1 MSRLPKHFLS
11 VWDLSRD
18 EIYKIISYTQG
29 IKEGNIDVEDTLK
42 GKVMGMIFEK
52 PSTRTRVSF
61 EVAMKQL
68 GGDAIYLPT
77 STLQVS
83 RGESIKDTAKVL
95 SRYLDILMAR
105 VYKHETLEELA
116 KYSDVPIINGLS
128 DLEHPVQIISDLFT
142 IYEYFGKLYGL
153 KIAYIGDSDNNVAR
167 SLIIASAIMGFEISV
182 GSPKKYMVNRSFL
195 DDVLTKIPDAKEKIY
210 LTEDP
215 YEAVKGA
222 DVIYTDTFVS
232 MGMEEEAQDR
242 LKTFLPKYQVTMD
255 LVKSTGKETVFM
267 HCLPAHRG
275 HEVTDEVIDSE
286 YSIVYDQAENRL
298 HTQKTIILYLFDLI

>member
-1 MSRLPKHFLS
+1 MVMHFLS
-11 VWDLSRD
+11 VWDFTRD
-18 EIYKIISYTQG
+18 EIYKIVSLTEN
-29 IKEGNIDVEDTLK
+29 IKDGSIDVK
-42 GKVMGMIFEK
+42 GVLEGKIMGMIFEK

-77 STLQVS
+77 SSLQVS

-105 VYKHETLEELA
+105 VYRHETLVELA
-116 KYSDVPIINGLS
+116 RYSDIPVINGLS
-128 DLEHPVQIISDLFT
+128 DLEHPVQIISDFYT
-142 IYEYFGKLYGL
+142 IYEHFGRLYGL
-153 KIAYIGDSDNNVAR
+153 KISYIGDSDNNVAR
-167 SLIIASAIMGFEISV
+167 SLAIGCAQLGLELSIASPEKYSISREFLNEIFKKV
-182 GSPKKYMVNRSFL
+182 PGSEELIRVY
-195 DDVLTKIPDAKEKIY
+195 
-210 LTEDP
+210 EDP
-215 YEAVKGA
+215 YEAVRDA

-232 MGMEEEAQDR
+232 MGMESEAEER
-242 LKTFLPKYQVTMD
+242 LKTFLPRYQVTMD
-255 LVKSTGKETVFM
+255 LLKSTGKDTVFM

-298 HTQKTIILYLFDLI
+298 HTQKTIILYLMGYL

>member
-1 MSRLPKHFLS
+1 MVMHFLS
-11 VWDLSRD
+11 VWDFSRD
-18 EIYKIISYTQG
+18 EIYKIVTLTEN
-29 IKEGNIDVEDTLK
+29 IKDGSMDVEGILE
-42 GKVMGMIFEK
+42 GKIMGMIFEK

-77 STLQVS
+77 SSLQVS
-83 RGESIKDTAKVL
+83 RGESLKDTAKVL

-105 VYKHETLEELA
+105 VYKHETLVELA
-116 KYSDVPIINGLS
+116 KHADIPVINGLS
-128 DLEHPVQIISDLFT
+128 DLEHPVQIISDFYT
-142 IYEYFGKLYGL
+142 IYEYFGRLSGL
-153 KIAYIGDSDNNVAR
+153 KISYVGDSDNNVAR
-167 SLIIASAIMGFEISV
+167 SLVIGCALLGLELSIASPKRYTVSEDFLKNVFERV
-182 GSPKKYMVNRSFL
+182 PGS
-195 DDVLTKIPDAKEKIY
+195 EKLVRIY
-210 LTEDP
+210 EDP
-215 YEAVKGA
+215 YEAVKDA

-232 MGMEEEAQDR
+232 MGMEAEAEER

-255 LVKSTGKETVFM
+255 LLKSTGKDTVFM

-298 HTQKTIILYLFDLI
+298 HTQKTIILYLMGYI

>member
-1 MSRLPKHFLS
+1 MVMHFLS
-11 VWDLSRD
+11 VWDFSRD
-18 EIYKIISYTQG
+18 EIYKIVTLTEN
-29 IKEGNIDVEDTLK
+29 IKDGSIDVEGILE
-42 GKVMGMIFEK
+42 GKIMGMIFEK

-77 STLQVS
+77 SSLQVS
-83 RGESIKDTAKVL
+83 RGESLKDTAKVL

-105 VYKHETLEELA
+105 VYKHETLVELA
-116 KYSDVPIINGLS
+116 KHADIPVINGLS
-128 DLEHPVQIISDLFT
+128 DLEHPVQIISDFYT
-142 IYEYFGKLYGL
+142 IYEYFGRLSGL
-153 KIAYIGDSDNNVAR
+153 KISYVGDSDNNVAR
-167 SLIIASAIMGFEISV
+167 SLVIGCALLGLELSIA
-182 GSPKKYMVNRSFL
+182 SPKKYTVSEDFL
-195 DDVLTKIPDAKEKIY
+195 KNVFERVPGSEKLVRVY
-210 LTEDP
+210 EDP
-215 YEAVKGA
+215 YEAVKDA

-232 MGMEEEAQDR
+232 MGMEAEAEER

-255 LVKSTGKETVFM
+255 LLKSTGKDTVFM

-298 HTQKTIILYLFDLI
+298 HTQKTIILYLMGYI

>member
-1 MSRLPKHFLS
+1 MVMHFLS
-11 VWDLSRD
+11 VWDFSRD
-18 EIYKIISYTQG
+18 EIYKIVTLTEN
-29 IKEGNIDVEDTLK
+29 IKDGSMDVEGILE
-42 GKVMGMIFEK
+42 GKIMGMIFEK

-77 STLQVS
+77 SSLQVS
-83 RGESIKDTAKVL
+83 RGESLKDTAKVL

-105 VYKHETLEELA
+105 VYKHETLVELA
-116 KYSDVPIINGLS
+116 KHADIPVINGLS
-128 DLEHPVQIISDLFT
+128 DLEHPVQIISDFYT
-142 IYEYFGKLYGL
+142 IYEYFGRLSGL
-153 KIAYIGDSDNNVAR
+153 KISYVGDSDNNVAR
-167 SLIIASAIMGFEISV
+167 SLVIGCALLGLELSIA
-182 GSPKKYMVNRSFL
+182 SPKKYTVSEDFL
-195 DDVLTKIPDAKEKIY
+195 KNVFERVPGSEKLVRIY
-210 LTEDP
+210 EDP
-215 YEAVKGA
+215 YEAVKDA

-232 MGMEEEAQDR
+232 MGMEAEAEER

-255 LVKSTGKETVFM
+255 LLKSTGKDTVFM

-298 HTQKTIILYLFDLI
+298 HTQKTIILYLMGYI

>member
-1 MSRLPKHFLS
+1 M
-11 VWDLSRD
+11 WDLSRE
-18 EIYKIISYTQG
+18 EIYKLVTLTEN
-29 IKEGNIDVEDTLK
+29 IKDGSMDVEGILK
-42 GKVMGMIFEK
+42 GKIMGMIFEK

-77 STLQVS
+77 SSLQLS
-83 RGESIKDTAKVL
+83 RGESMKDTAKVL

-105 VYKHETLEELA
+105 VYKHESLVELA
-116 KYSDVPIINGLS
+116 KHADIPVINGLS
-128 DLEHPVQIISDLFT
+128 DLEHPVQILSDFYT
-142 IYEYFGKLYGL
+142 IYEYFGRLSGV
-153 KIAYIGDSDNNVAR
+153 KISYVGDSDNNVAR
-167 SLIIASAIMGFEISV
+167 SLIIGCALLNLELSIA
-182 GSPKKYMVNRSFL
+182 SPKKYTVSEDFL
-195 DDVLTKIPDAKEKIY
+195 RNVFERVPESEELIKIY
-210 LTEDP
+210 EDP
-215 YEAVKGA
+215 YKAVKDA

-232 MGMEEEAQDR
+232 MGMEAEAEER

-255 LVKSTGKETVFM
+255 LLESTGKDTIFM

-298 HTQKTIILYLFDLI
+298 HTQKTLILYLMDYI